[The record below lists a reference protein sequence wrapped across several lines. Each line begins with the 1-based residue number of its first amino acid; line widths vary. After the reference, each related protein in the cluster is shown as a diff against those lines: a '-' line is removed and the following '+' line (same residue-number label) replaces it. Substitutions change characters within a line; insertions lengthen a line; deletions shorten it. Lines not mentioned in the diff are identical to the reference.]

1 MPWHRLPVL
10 CWGSLASLLASPHHW
25 HRVHRL
31 FRYRIL
37 VETGAGG
44 LAHCRNPAFH
54 LPHHCQELI
63 IEKSPKLGRFF
74 LFILPID
81 KHLYLWYN
89 LAGRARP
96 TRPKFPLYT
105 PPAILS
111 IGKLHKFDQGRIP
124 KVCAEWPR
132 VELKKAVDKL
142 RFILYNSITIKKGSW
157 YNDYLSGHGR
167 HYCQPLRRP

>member
-1 MPWHRLPVL
+1 MVYCSVFGTGMPWYRLPVF
-10 CWGSLASLLASPHHW
+10 CWGGLASLLASPRHR

-54 LPHHCQELI
+54 LSRLCQELI
-63 IEKSPKLGRFF
+63 IEKSPKFGRFF

-81 KHLYLWYN
+81 KHLYLCYN
-89 LAGRARP
+89 SVGRARP
-96 TRPKFPLYT
+96 TRPNFPLYT

-111 IGKLHKFDQGRIP
+111 TVHLNNFDQGRIP
-124 KVCAEWPR
+124 KVCAE
-132 VELKKAVDKL
+132 
-142 RFILYNSITIKKGSW
+142 
-157 YNDYLSGHGR
+157 
-167 HYCQPLRRP
+167 

>member
-1 MPWHRLPVL
+1 MPWHRLPIL
-10 CWGSLASLLASPHHW
+10 CWFGLASLLASPRHR

-63 IEKSPKLGRFF
+63 IEKSPKFGRFF
-74 LFILPID
+74 LFILSID
-81 KHLYLWYN
+81 KLSYLCYN
-89 LAGRARP
+89 SVGRARP

-105 PPAILS
+105 LPAILS
-111 IGKLHKFDQGRIP
+111 IGKLNKFDQGRIP

-132 VELKKAVDKL
+132 AKLKKTVDKL